1 MVRFAESP
9 PPVIDFQEGSAS
21 GSPHLSFIPTAKV
34 TPPAAPRNEVPR
46 ATLWSKVAEAG
57 PVPLLLVSAPAGF
70 GKTNTMTQLCERFA
84 ARGNKIAWLTLDRAN
99 NDAARFLSCLAAAI
113 SPWGIR
119 FTEADALFNVM
130 ESLTSSRTPFTLF
143 LDDFETIHEP
153 SVLAL
158 VRTIIEYLPHGSQ
171 VVIGTRRLPELNL
184 ARLRARGRL
193 LELGVDD
200 LRFTLEETAQYFQLR
215 KQKMSFENL
224 SRLHGKAEGWIAA
237 LWLASLSLQ
246 RHGTSGDFVERFA
259 GSNRALAAYLVED
272 VLGHQPPEVREFL
285 LRTSILRQLE
295 PSLCQALMPG
305 INAEDILNT
314 LAEQNLFLISVPG
327 EVPSYRYHGLF
338 GAFLLG
344 RLRAERPAEL
354 QQLHLDASNWYQSRN
369 RPVPAIDHMIE
380 AEDFP
385 HALEFLD
392 IHAQSF
398 LEAGRMRLLANW
410 FDAIPEQAMRSHP
423 VLQAVAI
430 WASLF
435 TRGPW
440 QPGLELKRARCAA
453 SDDPEVMAH
462 VNAQQVVIL
471 GIQDRYDEARAVGKA
486 SLARLPTSSPF
497 ADTVLRNAMAHV
509 FTVMGEN
516 QAAQS
521 LIDAARH
528 ALGDSTFNRMY
539 AESLEGILD
548 FQGGRLRQATAQFRI
563 AVSATRAATPN
574 YASGNAWAGVL
585 YAGVLYEANDTEG
598 AEHLINVYLPLACDV
613 GLPDHMISGHVTRA
627 RIAFSRGET
636 DKAFE
641 TLTALEQIGCHR
653 RLPRVVAAAKLER
666 SRMLLLQ
673 GNAEA
678 SKEELDRADHPAVWE
693 RVRAQRLSAH
703 ESNYLAMAR
712 LRWEIH
718 FGDARATI
726 SALESEIAE
735 AATQNRH
742 RRALGLRLLLS
753 LARQRSGDPTSAI
766 KTISRVLRQA
776 CPEGFIR
783 LILDEGHEVGRL
795 VHRFSDM
802 LQENPAKR
810 SDPFLA
816 QYLKWLLEAFGPEV
830 SDSETASVH
839 NPLMERLTRKEIQIL
854 QLAAEGCSNR
864 SLTNKLTRSESTVR
878 THLRNINTKL
888 NARSRAEAVA
898 IGRRLGLIQ

>member
-1 MVRFAESP
+1 MARFAESP
-9 PPVIDFQEGSAS
+9 PAAVDPREGSE
-21 GSPHLSFIPTAKV
+21 GSPHLSFIPKAKV
-34 TPPAAPRNEVPR
+34 TPPAAPLNEVPR

-57 PVPLLLVSAPAGF
+57 PVPLLLVNAPAGF
-70 GKTNTMTQLCERFA
+70 GKTNTMTQLCERFT

-99 NDAARFLSCLAAAI
+99 NDAARFLSCLAAAV
-113 SPWGIR
+113 SSWGNKL
-119 FTEADALFNVM
+119 TAADALFNVM
-130 ESLTSSRTPFTLF
+130 ELLTSSHHPFTLF

-193 LELGVDD
+193 LEVGIDD
-200 LRFTLEETAQYFQLR
+200 LRFTLEESAQYFQLR

-224 SRLHGKAEGWIAA
+224 SRLHSKAEGWIAA
-237 LWLASLSLQ
+237 LWLASLSLE
-246 RHGTSGDFVERFA
+246 RHGTSGDFVERFS

-305 INAEDILNT
+305 IDADRILKV
-314 LAEQNLFLISVPG
+314 LADQNLFLISVPG

-338 GAFLLG
+338 SAFLLG
-344 RLRAERPAEL
+344 RLRAERPDEL
-354 QQLHLDASNWYQSRN
+354 RQLHLDASSWYQSCN

-385 HALEFLD
+385 HALALLD

-398 LEAGRMRLLANW
+398 LEAGRMRLLTNW
-410 FDAIPEQAMRSHP
+410 FDAIPDHAMRGHP

-430 WASLF
+430 WSSLL

-440 QPGLELKRARCAA
+440 QPGLELKRSRSAA
-453 SDDPEVMAH
+453 SQDPEVMAH

-471 GIQDRYDEARAVGKA
+471 GIQDRYDEARAVGAA
-486 SLARLPTSSPF
+486 SLARLPTRSAF

-516 QAAQS
+516 KAAQS

-528 ALGDSTFNRMY
+528 ALGGSTFNRMY

-563 AVSATRAATPN
+563 AVSATRAATNN
-574 YASGNAWAGVL
+574 YTSGNAWAGVL
-585 YAGVLYEANDTEG
+585 YAGALYEANETER

-613 GLPDHMISGHVTRA
+613 GLPDHMINGHVIRA
-627 RIAFSRGET
+627 RIAFARGDT

-641 TLTALEQIGCHR
+641 TLTTLEQIGCHR
-653 RLPRVVAAAKLER
+653 QLMRVVAAAKLER

-693 RVRAQRLSAH
+693 RVRVQRLSAH
-703 ESNYLAMAR
+703 ELNYLTMAR

-726 SALESEIAE
+726 PALQAEIAE
-735 AATQNRH
+735 ASTQNRH

-753 LARQRSGDPTSAI
+753 LAQQRAGDPTSAI
-766 KTISRVLRQA
+766 KTISHVLRQA
-776 CPEGFIR
+776 SPEGSIR
-783 LILDEGHEVGRL
+783 FILDEGNEIGRL
-795 VHRFSDM
+795 VHRFSKM

-810 SDPFLA
+810 SDPFLKK
-816 QYLKWLLEAFGPEV
+816 YLNWLLEAFGPEV
-830 SDSETASVH
+830 SDDETASVH
-839 NPLMERLTRKEIQIL
+839 NPLMEPLTRKEIQVL

>member
-1 MVRFAESP
+1 
-9 PPVIDFQEGSAS
+9 
-21 GSPHLSFIPTAKV
+21 
-34 TPPAAPRNEVPR
+34 
-46 ATLWSKVAEAG
+46 
-57 PVPLLLVSAPAGF
+57 
-70 GKTNTMTQLCERFA
+70 
-84 ARGNKIAWLTLDRAN
+84 
-99 NDAARFLSCLAAAI
+99 
-113 SPWGIR
+113 
-119 FTEADALFNVM
+119 
-130 ESLTSSRTPFTLF
+130 
-143 LDDFETIHEP
+143 
-153 SVLAL
+153 
-158 VRTIIEYLPHGSQ
+158 
-171 VVIGTRRLPELNL
+171 
-184 ARLRARGRL
+184 
-193 LELGVDD
+193 
-200 LRFTLEETAQYFQLR
+200 
-215 KQKMSFENL
+215 
-224 SRLHGKAEGWIAA
+224 
-237 LWLASLSLQ
+237 
-246 RHGTSGDFVERFA
+246 
-259 GSNRALAAYLVED
+259 
-272 VLGHQPPEVREFL
+272 
-285 LRTSILRQLE
+285 
-295 PSLCQALMPG
+295 
-305 INAEDILNT
+305 
-314 LAEQNLFLISVPG
+314 
-327 EVPSYRYHGLF
+327 
-338 GAFLLG
+338 
-344 RLRAERPAEL
+344 
-354 QQLHLDASNWYQSRN
+354 
-369 RPVPAIDHMIE
+369 
-380 AEDFP
+380 
-385 HALEFLD
+385 
-392 IHAQSF
+392 
-398 LEAGRMRLLANW
+398 MRLLANW
-410 FDAIPEQAMRSHP
+410 FEAMPEQAMRRHP

-430 WASLF
+430 WSSLF

-440 QPGLELKRARCAA
+440 QPGLELKRSRCAA

-521 LIDAARH
+521 QIDAARH

-563 AVSATRAATPN
+563 AVSATRAATSN
-574 YASGNAWAGVL
+574 FVSGNAWAGVL
-585 YAGVLYEANDTEG
+585 YAGALYEANETER

-613 GLPDHMISGHVTRA
+613 GLPDHMISGHVIRA

-641 TLTALEQIGCHR
+641 TLTTLEQIGCHR

-666 SRMLLLQ
+666 SRMFLLQ

-678 SKEELDRADHPAVWE
+678 SKEELDRADQPAVWE

-726 SALESEIAE
+726 PALKSEIAD
-735 AATQNRH
+735 AAKQNRH

-753 LARQRSGDPTSAI
+753 LAQQRSGDPTSAI
-766 KTISRVLRQA
+766 KTISHVLRQG

-783 LILDEGHEVGRL
+783 LILDEGNEIGRL
-795 VHRFSDM
+795 VHRFSN
-802 LQENPAKR
+802 LLRENPAKR
-810 SDPFLA
+810 SNPNLA
-816 QYLKWLLEAFGPEV
+816 QYLNCLLEAFGPEV
-830 SDSETASVH
+830 SDSETASVD
-839 NPLMERLTRKEIQIL
+839 NPLMEGLTRKEIQIL

-898 IGRRLGLIQ
+898 IGRRLGLIR